1 MSEFVQ
7 VESVNLE
14 ELRHALAEYPQIAFR
29 FVGSRMK
36 REGNRF
42 RRRLIAER
50 MSGLPGIKWGS
61 KKKVGGNV
69 RTKVS
74 GTDLA
79 SLKLTA
85 KGSRLLALHEYGAT
99 ISGRPWLYIRTDK
112 EGHGAGGFESSFSP
126 KGAELRLQGPG
137 DDSGPRAPGGDSGP
151 PRLQEPV
158 QFHDAGDAGE
168 PERGPG
174 ACRARGIAAASQ
186 GCVQCDS
193 EDSSVNGFY
202 QRENHECEGG
212 KIMSE
217 SGSSTEGAGN
227 VKTIT
232 G

>member
-1 MSEFVQ
+1 MSGFVQ
-7 VESVNLE
+7 AESVNLE

-69 RTKVS
+69 SAKVS

-85 KGSRLLALHEYGAT
+85 KGSRLLAVHEYGAT

-126 KGAELRLQGPG
+126 KGPSYVSKAQATILARVRQVVIPARLGFKNLFNSMMPEMLANLNE
-137 DDSGPRAPGGDSGP
+137 DLVRAG
-151 PRLQEPV
+151 RVAL
-158 QFHDAGDAGE
+158 
-168 PERGPG
+168 ERHLK
-174 ACRARGIAAASQ
+174 AVSSAIQKIA
-186 GCVQCDS
+186 V
-193 EDSSVNGFY
+193 
-202 QRENHECEGG
+202 
-212 KIMSE
+212 
-217 SGSSTEGAGN
+217 
-227 VKTIT
+227 
-232 G
+232 